1 LIDKP
6 KGSSALELLSQ
17 FRERSLTW
25 IVGSKP
31 SLSVKKRRQFLR
43 AVPLFVATSNVANAL
58 SASGIQ
64 PTLFVSEG
72 YFELKFGRQ
81 SWICDVAWFA
91 EGANLVVEKSVNET
105 TFALTNARALGTS
118 ALFDFKAILDS
129 NTGVFQIAFSALELL
144 GEVDVGNWLS
154 GSKPLT
160 LGHGSFE
167 VPTAIGKLHFD
178 TTGTG
183 CTFSPDWSF
192 DDLQV
197 ASRESRHSSVFPRNS
212 QPARLFLGDQRA
224 GKIRSRNLVI
234 VTIGDQSVQEKQ
246 TVLAFSKI
254 VSLREISSLA
264 ALKFEAMEVGQSWS
278 GQCNAVADACLLQI
292 GDEGTT
298 KTSSLSMMLAQSAMR
313 LGISSEGLVTRYE
326 MEAVLSADGSSV
338 FSDGIQTRLLMDDA
352 LPRFNLKGN
361 DNEIAELGFQALSAG
376 DYVPCSGAQCA
387 TPSIEMQSVEF
398 KLSSVAAIDS
408 RSLVYGVDPR
418 TGKISRPSVSWKV
431 RFLRREDKLDITAE
445 FYNLR
450 PKYGLSGFLSPRL
463 EAIDQTKDA
472 YVLVEFP
479 PQHLSEKSR
488 VVDTTSGTGAPI
500 TLSILEPESSRP
512 SRVFFR
518 IPNDILPLRYSL
530 DDILAFDQFDVV
542 VDPSALS
549 SSDPTNQG
557 AFIRETTVINIHKA
571 SLVPVTFASADVDT
585 PPDLRALVPLKRP
598 QKGKNNEDFH
608 VRLIDRQLRGSSGI
622 SSGVGL
628 AFGYVDDWKVDP
640 QADPLICNGFIRPLS
655 QRDRVDLRTLTFLR
669 NVIVK
674 HKPDPVR
681 RNPEPIV
688 GSTVVLASRGGYL
701 QLEGSWEP
709 QLQISLVRYLHTI
722 AQGRDVEVTIV
733 RQYLLYPF
741 GHRVLLVKQT
751 KRKNGDVVRGV
762 DGQLT
767 YASSLETTFF
777 LLVQD
782 DTIAYSPDAKP
793 MPFRSVSIPRE
804 YWRSPSLDYNDGIA
818 APNCDD
824 YQPFKPVDKQP
835 ANTGDWGNQAFWPT
849 VGLVPWQY
857 GFTGIDSAGKAQ
869 DFKRAVILIEF
880 RADNGVSSL
889 SAQAKTF
896 QQTSEQTSAE
906 IQCMLLNRFYDSCHS
921 FNTFPTVPDMPPAQ
935 QGVALFAQTDP
946 ANSQSSVGRALVSLA
961 DSFVIGDTQL
971 EVSRMSFTAKLKVPK
986 NCPASKN
993 EDPTQDE
1000 HVCPWIPTVHWV
1012 DGRFRASSLDN
1023 ASYTNNNDLRFL
1035 LVDPETGLLF
1045 DPEEPQCVFEIT
1057 QNANVN
1063 SYTKIEHKDPANIPS
1078 SIVKQSQALAGIS
1091 AFAIVDR
1098 LVRSGAQ
1105 ERGVGTDYRS
1115 NTTQSGAI
1123 VSPDVFIGA
1132 ASRRFGATALPSNA
1146 TAGVIT
1152 LANAGAGS
1160 MAADQVFPADAKVVG
1175 VELIKIIAP
1184 LLGGGAAPPAFLSL
1198 LNQIADGQ
1206 DYYSKS
1212 LDWTITKKKNE
1223 LLPFPRDGGDYAFFS
1238 PGEDGMLRLAAT
1250 GTVWVTAF
1258 QPPEINLSATLSE
1271 CTVNIGW
1278 GSGSSFNGVSIP
1290 FKNISVSSK
1299 NGQKP
1304 VVNITLGK
1312 VDFVGPALKFIG
1324 QLQDTLKELT
1334 STSSGW
1340 RIGFEDGAILVDA
1353 PPFQIPDL
1361 QLGAFSTENFAI
1373 YSGLKL
1379 PLTNGGGLVFI
1390 FSLSKPD
1397 SRFRICAFPYAGGG
1411 YAQLELESTDVV
1423 KFELCLEF
1431 GAAKS
1436 LRYGPV
1442 SGDVGILG
1450 GVIYQHKRLPVVISG
1465 GLTSKQTEVTI
1476 VAFIRAF
1483 GTFSAWSLISVFM
1496 ELYVEM
1502 RSASNDEVSGTA
1514 RFTLS
1519 VSMMFVSY
1527 SYTASHREV
1536 LRKAGSRSRRVSLR
1550 SSSGSPAAAEGQI
1563 HTERNTIDLNQL
1575 KVFMD
1580 SFAD

>member
-352 LPRFNLKGN
+352 LPGFNLKGN
-361 DNEIAELGFQALSAG
+361 ANEINELGFQALAAG

-387 TPSIEMQSVEF
+387 TASIDRQSVEF
-398 KLSSVAAIDS
+398 KLASAATIDS
-408 RSLVYGVDPR
+408 RSLIYAVDSR

-472 YVLVEFP
+472 YVLIEFP
-479 PQHLSEKSR
+479 PQHISEKSR
-488 VVDTTSGTGAPI
+488 VVDTTSGTGAHL
-500 TLSILEPESSRP
+500 TLSILEPESSRH

-518 IPNDILPLRYSL
+518 IPKDILPLRYAL

-571 SLVPVTFASADVDT
+571 SLVPVTFASSDVDT

-608 VRLIDRQLRGSSGI
+608 LRLIDRQLRGSSGI

-640 QADPLICNGFIRPLS
+640 QADPLIIRPLS

-669 NVIVK
+669 NVIVIGK
-674 HKPDPVR
+674 RAPVL

-688 GSTVVLASRGGYL
+688 GSTVLLTSRGGYL

-722 AQGRDVEVTIV
+722 AQGRDVEVTVV

-751 KRKNGDVVRGV
+751 KRKNGDVIRGV
-762 DGQLT
+762 DGQIT
-767 YASSLETTFF
+767 YAGALETTFF

-782 DTIAYSPDAKP
+782 DTIAYSPDAMP

-804 YWRSPSLDYNDGIA
+804 YWRSPSLDYNAGVSA
-818 APNCDD
+818 TSCDD
-824 YQPFKPVDKQP
+824 YQPFKPVAKHTLN
-835 ANTGDWGNQAFWPT
+835 AGDWGNQAFWPT
-849 VGLVPWQY
+849 VGHIPWQY

-880 RADNGVSSL
+880 RADNTVSPP
-889 SAQAKTF
+889 SAQSKTF

-906 IQCMLLNRFYDSCHS
+906 IQCMLLNRFNDSRYS
-921 FNTFPTVPDMPPAQ
+921 FNTFPTVPDMPPEQ
-935 QGVALFAQTDP
+935 QGVAVFAQINP
-946 ANSQSSVGRALVSLA
+946 VNSQSSVGRAIVSFA
-961 DSFVIGDTQL
+961 ESFVIGDTQL
-971 EVSRMSFTAKLKVPK
+971 EVSRMSFTAKLKAAE
-986 NCPASKN
+986 NCSPSKK
-993 EDPTQDE
+993 EDPAPDE

-1023 ASYTNNNDLRFL
+1023 ASYVNENDLRFL

-1045 DPEEPQCVFEIT
+1045 DPEQPQCVLEIT
-1057 QNANVN
+1057 QNGNVN
-1063 SYTKIEHKDPANIPS
+1063 SYAKIILSGPIKIPKEV
-1078 SIVKQSQALAGIS
+1078 VKQSEALAGIA
-1091 AFAIVDR
+1091 AFAIIDR
-1098 LVRSGAQ
+1098 LARQGSS
-1105 ERGVGTDYRS
+1105 ERGIGTSYRS

-1123 VSPDVFIGA
+1123 VSPDVLIGA

-1146 TAGVIT
+1146 TAG
-1152 LANAGAGS
+1152 LALTGVALTTAEVGS
-1160 MAADQVFPADAKVVG
+1160 MAADQVFPSDAKVIG

-1258 QPPEINLSATLSE
+1258 KPPEINLSATLSD

-1290 FKNISVSSK
+1290 FQNISVSSK

-1304 VVNITLGK
+1304 VVDVTLGEVK
-1312 VDFVGPALKFIG
+1312 FVGPALQFIG
-1324 QLQDTLKELT
+1324 QLQKTLKELT

-1379 PLTNGGGLVFI
+1379 PLTDGGGLVFI

-1450 GVIYQHKRLPVVISG
+1450 GVIYQHKWLPVVLSG

-1476 VAFIRAF
+1476 VAFVRAF